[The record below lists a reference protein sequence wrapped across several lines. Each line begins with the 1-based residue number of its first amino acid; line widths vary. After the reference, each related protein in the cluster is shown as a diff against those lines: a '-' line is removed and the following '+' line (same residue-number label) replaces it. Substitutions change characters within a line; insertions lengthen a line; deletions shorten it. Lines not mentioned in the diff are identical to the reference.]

1 MASVHQKHPLAN
13 VAVSVLAGRGVELMF
28 FLFFWGD
35 EGACP
40 QAGKRRVK
48 RAAVNKPGSVKPAFT
63 VF

>member
-1 MASVHQKHPLAN
+1 
-13 VAVSVLAGRGVELMF
+13 MF